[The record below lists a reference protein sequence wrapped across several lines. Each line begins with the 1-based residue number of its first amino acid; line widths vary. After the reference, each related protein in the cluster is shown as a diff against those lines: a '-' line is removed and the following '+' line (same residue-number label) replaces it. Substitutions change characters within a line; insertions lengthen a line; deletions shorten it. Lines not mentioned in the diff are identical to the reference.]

1 MFKLETR
8 NPPRGKLVR
17 EGDPDAKCVRVYRN
31 SPDHLI
37 LQLWSGKRYM
47 LVTLY
52 PAEARMIAEQL
63 DAVADELDGMHSHPG
78 LVAKVDG

>member
-1 MFKLETR
+1 MFKIETR
-8 NPPRGKLVR
+8 NRPRGKLVR

-31 SPDHLI
+31 SPDDLI

-52 PAEARMIAEQL
+52 PGEARSIAEQL
-63 DAVADELDGMHSHPG
+63 VAVADELDGMRSHPSV
-78 LVAKVDG
+78 VAKVEG